1 MVESDAFSSRDRV
14 SSATLTIVVSRIDMI
29 APTITTVAT
38 ARTSGESRPS
48 SVMRR
53 SSSPPLDPAPEVP
66 HRRGGPRA
74 VLRLPRR
81 EDLGAPGAE
90 APALVVDRAAA
101 LRREL
106 HVDAAAV
113 GLRAGAARA
122 AGARR

>member
-53 SSSPPLDPAPEVP
+53 SSSQPLDHVTEVAQQ
-66 HRRGGPRA
+66 RGGPRA
-74 VLRLPRR
+74 VLRLQRR
-81 EDLGAPGAE
+81 EDLGAPGVESTALGVV
-90 APALVVDRAAA
+90 PAA
-101 LRREL
+101 
-106 HVDAAAV
+106 
-113 GLRAGAARA
+113 GLRPCAHMA
-122 AGARR
+122 